1 MLGLQ
6 KETAP
11 NSRNRRLLKSVIPSE
26 AEEWSESG
34 GRDMDG
40 QTDRSSGSERVNLKF
55 KSVNRERRR
64 VRDHA
69 ITIKKLGGEGFEP
82 PTLSV

>member
-1 MLGLQ
+1 MLIPRWKVTTTANLAGSWIQ

-11 NSRNRRLLKSVIPSE
+11 NSGNRRLLKSVIPSE

-40 QTDRSSGSERVNLKF
+40 QTDRS
-55 KSVNRERRR
+55 RERER
-64 VRDHA
+64 A
-69 ITIKKLGGEGFEP
+69 SQSPILIC
-82 PTLSV
+82 